1 MIDTSIETPIS
12 LSDAAK
18 LLPSRRAGKKTHPST
33 LYRWATHGYKDIR
46 LEVIRIGATLCT
58 SQEALQ
64 RFYERTTEADPC
76 LRNMERGTKS
86 INEKQ
91 HRDTERQLDEFGLK
105 E

>member
-1 MIDTSIETPIS
+1 MIDTSKETPIS
-12 LSDAAK
+12 LSDAAN

-33 LYRWATHGYKDIR
+33 LYRWATHGYKKIR

-76 LRNMERGTKS
+76 LRQTDRVAKS
-86 INEKQ
+86 INKKSQ
-91 HRDTERQLDEFGLK
+91 RDIEQQLDDFGLG
-105 E
+105 